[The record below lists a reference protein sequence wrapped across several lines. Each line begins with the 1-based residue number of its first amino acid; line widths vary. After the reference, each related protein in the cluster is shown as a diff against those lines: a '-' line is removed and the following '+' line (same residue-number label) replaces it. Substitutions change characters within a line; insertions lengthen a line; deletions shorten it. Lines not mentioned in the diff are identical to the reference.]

1 MTITGIIG
9 GSGLDNPEILESPK
23 DLRLD
28 TPYGPPSSPLRRGRI
43 QGQEV
48 ILLARHGREHTIPPS
63 GINNRANLYALKA
76 AGCTKIIATAACG
89 SLQEDLEPGS
99 LVLPDQLIDFT
110 RHRIV
115 TFHETFEPGI
125 ENARHAHMAEPFSPQ
140 IRNILKKTAE
150 EEGLTLHDGATLI
163 TIEGPRF
170 STRAESRMFRI
181 WGADLVNMTVAP
193 EAILATELGIPYAVV
208 AMVTDYDSWKDD
220 APPLIVEEIIQIFKG
235 NVAKLVSLLTRSL
248 PRLHGA

>member
-9 GSGLDNPEILESPK
+9 GSGLDNPEILESPE
-23 DLRLD
+23 DLHFD

-48 ILLARHGREHTIPPS
+48 ILLARHGREHTIPPG

-76 AGCTKIIATAACG
+76 AGCTRIIATAACG
-89 SLQEDLEPGS
+89 SLQENLEPGS

-115 TFHETFEPGI
+115 TFHKTFEPGI
-125 ENARHAHMAEPFSPQ
+125 ENARHAHMAEPFSPH
-140 IRNILKKTAE
+140 IREILKTTAE
-150 EEGLTLHDGATLI
+150 EEDIRLHDGATLL

-193 EAILATELGIPYAVV
+193 EAILATELEIPYAVV

-220 APPLIVEEIIQIFKG
+220 APPLIVEEIIKIFKG
-235 NVAKLVSLLTRSL
+235 NVTKLVRLLTRSL
-248 PRLHGA
+248 PRFYGA